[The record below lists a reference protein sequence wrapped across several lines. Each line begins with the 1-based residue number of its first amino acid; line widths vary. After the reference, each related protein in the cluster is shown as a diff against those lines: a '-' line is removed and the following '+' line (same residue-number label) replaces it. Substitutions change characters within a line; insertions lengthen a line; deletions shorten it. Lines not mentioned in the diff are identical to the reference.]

1 MDEANN
7 MSIVAGVGG
16 GPSQNAKTL
25 YKELVLFEH
34 QLPDLKFIADLVEQ
48 NPFIP
53 PGFNQNAI
61 ELIKLGDPGTKQS
74 LDLAAI
80 IASALSSNLYL
91 NGLAHL
97 DYVGL
102 PANMKPFTGKL
113 IKSNNHDHGLSG
125 DESELMMAAADYDSN
140 AFSTRV

>member
-7 MSIVAGVGG
+7 MSIVTGVGG

-113 IKSNNHDHGLSG
+113 IK
-125 DESELMMAAADYDSN
+125 
-140 AFSTRV
+140 

>member
-1 MDEANN
+1 M
-7 MSIVAGVGG
+7 
-16 GPSQNAKTL
+16 
-25 YKELVLFEH
+25 
-34 QLPDLKFIADLVEQ
+34 EQ